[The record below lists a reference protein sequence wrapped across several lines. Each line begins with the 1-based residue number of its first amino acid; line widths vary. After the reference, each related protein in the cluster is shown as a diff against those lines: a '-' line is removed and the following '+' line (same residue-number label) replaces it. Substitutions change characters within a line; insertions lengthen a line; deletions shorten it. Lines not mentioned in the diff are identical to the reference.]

1 MHSCK
6 LPHACMHT
14 GPLRGCFSMRLLTH
28 HIASKNATL
37 PQTVIAD
44 GTSIGHRPLFLGSQA
59 QVPQHTNSFLV
70 LLIHVLFA
78 DCIASLTRYEAV
90 PLQPRDSYD
99 TLKGPAEIEC
109 RVILADPADRIFHF
123 RKSFRSAR
131 SISHGCGRWSS
142 QPGLLASC

>member
-1 MHSCK
+1 MH
-6 LPHACMHT
+6 A
-14 GPLRGCFSMRLLTH
+14 GPPRGCFSMRLLTH

-37 PQTVIAD
+37 PQRVIAD
-44 GTSIGHRPLFLGSQA
+44 GTSIGHRPLLLSSQA
-59 QVPQHTNSFLV
+59 RIPQNANSFLV
-70 LLIHVLFA
+70 LLIHVLSA

-109 RVILADPADRIFHF
+109 RVTLAGPADRIFHF
-123 RKSFRSAR
+123 RRSFRSAR
-131 SISHGCGRWSS
+131 SISHRCGRWSF